1 MKKVL
6 AFGVIGLIG
15 LWIVGVFISGRA
27 AANKVDEQIA
37 ELNSDLADRSIPVS
51 VSKQSYESGFFSS
64 DSRIQV
70 TMDYKDKRPVLIEVD
85 LDIYH
90 GPIMLPPDGPKLGA
104 YYIGFTPDI
113 AAALSE
119 AGKNDEFLNGFAGR
133 DPLTGGVLMGF
144 WGGQTIDL
152 ALAPFEFSED
162 GSSFSLENGI
172 VGSFSTDGQ
181 FSTLAGNVEFGALSF
196 GDESEA
202 ATFYIAAS
210 NLTADITEIHAGSML
225 TGELAYRLD
234 RAVIKAEG
242 AEHRIEDVFI
252 RALSDKNESGIYGN
266 AEIVAGSISSS
277 DQSFKSMFNGPLT
290 ARLHMDYEGLDEPA
304 FREYMVVNQRMNQGV
319 YTAFLWGGD
328 TSRLTELYEEEM
340 QNVLHAT
347 AGLIKKG
354 FKFDYGISVGGG
366 DASSGF
372 KLSAD
377 WVDDQDLVHKETLRQ
392 ALAGIQ
398 AKLNVTIDKAF
409 LSGDGQ
415 IMQIPVGMGYAV
427 ETPTGFA
434 SEAEFNRGELS
445 LNGQAIPYT
454 QMLGSALDQELPWR
468 ER

>member
-1 MKKVL
+1 
-6 AFGVIGLIG
+6 
-15 LWIVGVFISGRA
+15 
-27 AANKVDEQIA
+27 
-37 ELNSDLADRSIPVS
+37 
-51 VSKQSYESGFFSS
+51 
-64 DSRIQV
+64 
-70 TMDYKDKRPVLIEVD
+70 
-85 LDIYH
+85 
-90 GPIMLPPDGPKLGA
+90 
-104 YYIGFTPDI
+104 
-113 AAALSE
+113 
-119 AGKNDEFLNGFAGR
+119 
-133 DPLTGGVLMGF
+133 
-144 WGGQTIDL
+144 
-152 ALAPFEFSED
+152 
-162 GSSFSLENGI
+162 
-172 VGSFSTDGQ
+172 
-181 FSTLAGNVEFGALSF
+181 
-196 GDESEA
+196 
-202 ATFYIAAS
+202 
-210 NLTADITEIHAGSML
+210 ML

-319 YTAFLWGGD
+319 YTAFLGGGD

-366 DASSGF
+366 GASSGF